1 MINPASDAGI
11 PLLTE
16 VLAPPVLAPEPVVPS
31 VWDKV
36 MIPISSSPT
45 DSEIVTTEPDYDL
58 GVDLG
63 VDFDIPE
70 LRTPLTA
77 TLASN
82 ESPILS
88 TVPTLP
94 DVAVSA
100 EKWQQLEADITERIT
115 RQVLNRIDFV
125 LEQRVRDS
133 LADVLQIAV
142 EGLSQQIKRGLHQT
156 LEVVISRAVAQEIA
170 RLQIPKN

>member
-1 MINPASDAGI
+1 MINSASDAGI

-16 VLAPPVLAPEPVVPS
+16 ILVTPAAAPAPAVPS
-31 VWDKV
+31 IWNKV
-36 MIPISSSPT
+36 AIPVSSPAT
-45 DSEIVTTEPDYDL
+45 LPEIIHAEPDQDL
-58 GVDLG
+58 R

-70 LRTPLTA
+70 LRAEPLVNAASTA
-77 TLASN
+77 
-82 ESPILS
+82 
-88 TVPTLP
+88 LP
-94 DVAVSA
+94 SLQDANVSA

-142 EGLSQQIKRGLHQT
+142 EGLSQEIKRGLHQT
-156 LEVVISRAVAQEIA
+156 LEDVISRAVAQEIA
-170 RLQIPKN
+170 RLQLQKN